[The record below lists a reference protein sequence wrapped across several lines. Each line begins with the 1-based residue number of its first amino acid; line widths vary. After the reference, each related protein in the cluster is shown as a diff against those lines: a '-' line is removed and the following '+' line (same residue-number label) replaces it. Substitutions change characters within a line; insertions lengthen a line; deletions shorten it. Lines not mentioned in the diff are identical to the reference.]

1 MVVSSVEQ
9 DRHLMSQF
17 SNLMRSGSL
26 CCGLLIR
33 SLAIGSITPIVVLA
47 GVQYPDRAAEVVKSF
62 QSDLIKVM
70 KQADSLGYQGRYEQL
85 APAIKKSHDLIEIA
99 RIALGRHWSKL
110 TTEQKERFIETFNRL
125 SIATYAI
132 NFDSF
137 SGEEFKF
144 VSVQDTDKGDKFVR
158 TLLIRAAGEEI
169 QLDYLL
175 RQHDGRWAI
184 INIIAD
190 GVSDLALKRS
200 EYSRVL
206 RRDGYDALI
215 RRLEEKITRYSG
227 SNNE

>member
-1 MVVSSVEQ
+1 MP
-9 DRHLMSQF
+9 R
-17 SNLMRSGSL
+17 
-26 CCGLLIR
+26 
-33 SLAIGSITPIVVLA
+33 VVLA
-47 GVQYPDRAAEVVKSF
+47 DVQKPDSAAEVVMRF
-62 QSDLIKVM
+62 QSDLIRVM
-70 KQADSLGYQGRYEQL
+70 KQADRLGYQGRYEQL
-85 APAIKKSHDLIEIA
+85 APAIKQSHDLVEIA
-99 RIALGRHWSKL
+99 RIALGRHWRKL
-110 TTEQKERFIETFNRL
+110 TKEQKKRFIKTFSQL
-125 SIATYAI
+125 SIATYA
-132 NFDSF
+132 NKFDSY
-137 SGEEFKF
+137 SSEEFRF
-144 VSVQDTDKGDKFVR
+144 VSAHDTDKGDRFVR
-158 TLLIRAAGEEI
+158 TLLVDAAGEEI